1 MHLHLFYHLLQ
12 IINENRTKFKLEF
25 STAFCYSLAA
35 V

>member
-1 MHLHLFYHLLQ
+1 LQ